1 MVQRYDGK
9 RLISSFQWH
18 LTRNAPNQLR
28 NVFLEVF
35 LHFVWRISIY
45 LLLLQKNH
53 KVYEIPHWHP
63 GFQDYSH

>member
-35 LHFVWRISIY
+35 SSFCLENQHLFITFAEKSQG
-45 LLLLQKNH
+45 L
-53 KVYEIPHWHP
+53 
-63 GFQDYSH
+63 